1 MKTSKNPTKTAIT
14 KPNTNK
20 TPMIL
25 IPEYFLLQKCLPIM
39 QFGFLCSFS
48 EGLLALYTLL
58 FIEVAVHMA
67 WKLSQAL
74 KLPVLYMR
82 SGESGFLYG
91 SCP

>member
-1 MKTSKNPTKTAIT
+1 
-14 KPNTNK
+14 
-20 TPMIL
+20 MIL

-82 SGESGFLYG
+82 SGESGFIYG